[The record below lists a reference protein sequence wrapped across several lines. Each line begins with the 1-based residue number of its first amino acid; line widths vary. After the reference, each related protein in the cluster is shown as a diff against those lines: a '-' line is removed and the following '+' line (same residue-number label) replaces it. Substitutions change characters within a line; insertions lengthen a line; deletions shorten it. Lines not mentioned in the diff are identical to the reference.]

1 MEVKMVNCASFYN
14 ALVNNNVSFFA
25 GVPDSLLKDFCA
37 YITDHASPENHII
50 AANEGGAVALACGH
64 YLATGKPGLVY
75 MQNSGQG
82 NVINPLASLTDPEVY
97 GVPLLLLVGWRGEPG
112 KKDEPQH
119 IKQGKVT
126 LGLFDVLDIPYEVLP
141 GSDQEAEICV
151 NKMIKLA
158 EKSGS
163 PVAIIVKKGAF
174 DTYQLKNIRPDI
186 ATVTREEAIEL
197 IAEAL
202 EPSDVVVSTTGK
214 VSRELYE
221 FRERTGR
228 NHEQDFLTV
237 GSMGHASQ
245 IAMGIALSK
254 KSRQVYCF
262 DGDGAAIMHMG
273 SFAIIGSQESSNFK
287 QVIFNNGAHD
297 SVGGQPTVG
306 MEISFVEI
314 AKASGYSLAMTA
326 NSADEIPEKMAE
338 LKAAQGPALLE
349 VKVRKGSRE
358 DLGRPKES
366 PQENKKIFMEFL
378 SK

>member
-126 LGLFDVLDIPYEVLP
+126 LGLFDVLGIPYEVLP
-141 GSDQEAEICV
+141 DSDQEAEICV

-186 ATVTREEAIEL
+186 ATVTREKAIEL
-197 IAEAL
+197 IAKTL
-202 EPSDVVVSTTGK
+202 GPLDVVVSTTGK
-214 VSRELYE
+214 ISRELYE
-221 FRERTGR
+221 F
-228 NHEQDFLTV
+228 
-237 GSMGHASQ
+237 
-245 IAMGIALSK
+245 
-254 KSRQVYCF
+254 
-262 DGDGAAIMHMG
+262 
-273 SFAIIGSQESSNFK
+273 
-287 QVIFNNGAHD
+287 
-297 SVGGQPTVG
+297 
-306 MEISFVEI
+306 
-314 AKASGYSLAMTA
+314 
-326 NSADEIPEKMAE
+326 
-338 LKAAQGPALLE
+338 
-349 VKVRKGSRE
+349 
-358 DLGRPKES
+358 
-366 PQENKKIFMEFL
+366 
-378 SK
+378 